1 MPFIGR
7 DAFLKS
13 KQATGRSKDLADVAR
28 FRRPAPADQMSLGS
42 TCSVKSVKLRW
53 LSGAHMR

>member
-1 MPFIGR
+1 MAGVT
-7 DAFLKS
+7 A
-13 KQATGRSKDLADVAR
+13 ADLAQPSPTSPASDGAAR
-28 FRRPAPADQMSLGS
+28 ADQMSLGS